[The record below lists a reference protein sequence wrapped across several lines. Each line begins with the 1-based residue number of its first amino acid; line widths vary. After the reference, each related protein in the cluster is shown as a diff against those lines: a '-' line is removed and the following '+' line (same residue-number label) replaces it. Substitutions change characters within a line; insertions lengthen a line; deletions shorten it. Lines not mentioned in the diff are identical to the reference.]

1 MHAIISPCFPS
12 CTQIPHSLYKEEGYP
27 HREALFG
34 YPPYGGSIA
43 QQVYYADSQLC
54 DAVVDTTKGYPEREK
69 ENGVM
74 KPWPSPYILMVDR
87 GECTFVQKVRTYVGF
102 KFGLILVCGLLLV
115 LRRIISQKEE
125 LAHLVLYLVMYYN

>member
-1 MHAIISPCFPS
+1 MQCVRNHLILISLFLFLS
-12 CTQIPHSLYKEEGYP
+12 SQIPHSLYKEDGYP

-54 DAVVDTTKGYPEREK
+54 DANVDTAKGYPEREK
-69 ENGVM
+69 IDGVM

-87 GECTFVQKVRTYVGF
+87 GECTFVQKVNTHTLG
-102 KFGLILVCGLLLV
+102 
-115 LRRIISQKEE
+115 
-125 LAHLVLYLVMYYN
+125 AHF

>member
-1 MHAIISPCFPS
+1 MYIIYYAMYKQSSHLDFPCLIS
-12 CTQIPHSLYKEEGYP
+12 SSQIPHSLYKDDGYA

-69 ENGVM
+69 DSNGVM

-87 GECTFVQKVRTYVGF
+87 GECTFVQKVRALNE
-102 KFGLILVCGLLLV
+102 KCGLCV
-115 LRRIISQKEE
+115 LWK
-125 LAHLVLYLVMYYN
+125 Y

>member
-1 MHAIISPCFPS
+1 MQYSYNHLILIFLFHISS
-12 CTQIPHSLYKEEGYP
+12 LQIPHSLYKDDGYA

-54 DAVVDTTKGYPEREK
+54 DVNVDTTKGFPEREK

-87 GECTFVQKVRTYVGF
+87 GDCTFVQKVRTYAMFYVGC
-102 KFGLILVCGLLLV
+102 KNLLYYGLCAVHCF
-115 LRRIISQKEE
+115 
-125 LAHLVLYLVMYYN
+125 

>member
-1 MHAIISPCFPS
+1 LECIYAIFVPLSHFNLSLSISRHLLINL
-12 CTQIPHSLYKEEGYP
+12 QIPHSLYKDEGYA

-54 DAVVDTTKGYPEREK
+54 DVEVDTTKGYPEREK

-87 GECTFVQKVRTYVGF
+87 GECTFVQKVRALLIYLYITLGWVGF
-102 KFGLILVCGLLLV
+102 L
-115 LRRIISQKEE
+115 
-125 LAHLVLYLVMYYN
+125 